1 MKIICTK
8 EELVSMLGACVLNND
23 SRLHDL
29 DTGDDPCECCP
40 LLLFCE
46 GDYQNELLKLV
57 EVKRK

>member
-8 EELVSMLGACVLNND
+8 EELASILRVCVLNKNEK
-23 SRLHDL
+23 LHDW
-29 DTGDDPCECCP
+29 GAADDPCECCP